1 MKFNVILQD
10 RGCQPGGGVDFT
22 TFYEQLLCAEI
33 PKEQK
38 DTNDLIVFLHF
49 WDLCA

>member
-10 RGCQPGGGVDFT
+10 RGCQPGGGSISPT
-22 TFYEQLLCAEI
+22 LYEQLLCAQI

-38 DTNDLIVFLHF
+38 DTNDLPVFLHLR
-49 WDLCA
+49 DLRT